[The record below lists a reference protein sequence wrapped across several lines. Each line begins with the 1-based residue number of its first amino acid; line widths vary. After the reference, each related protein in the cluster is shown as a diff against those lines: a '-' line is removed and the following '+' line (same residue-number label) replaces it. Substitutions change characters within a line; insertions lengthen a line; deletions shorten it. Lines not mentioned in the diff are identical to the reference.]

1 MARAQGLDPRQY
13 KSQSPFLRLERLTQ
27 LRGSQF
33 ATSEGALG
41 LLALPSLDE
50 VLAAHELQ
58 PQCAARSATGL
69 RLAAEAHSADEA
81 QAARALLSP
90 DGERAVHELWLA
102 CWTEFAD
109 ELH

>member
-1 MARAQGLDPRQY
+1 MRV
-13 KSQSPFLRLERLTQ
+13 ERLTQ

-41 LLALPSLDE
+41 LLAPPSLDE
-50 VLAAHELQ
+50 VLAAHELRS
-58 PQCAARSATGL
+58 QCAARFAAGL

-81 QAARALLSP
+81 QAAHALLSP